1 MIKGCIFDLFEVILK
16 DINALENNTIK
27 SKSLTQDDLTD
38 GFLVFLKELK
48 NKGIQVAVVS
58 NHPHLK
64 EVLDRLRITH
74 LINVYL
80 SENQYFTIENQMN
93 KYLEAAK
100 LMNINPID
108 ILLFKKA
115 DGIDLQLI
123 EQNFRII
130 YVGSVLPENEEIIQ
144 INDFSNLKFNQIISL
159 VSNYK

>member
-27 SKSLTQDDLTD
+27 SKSITQDDLTD

-58 NHPHLK
+58 NHSHLK

-100 LMNINPID
+100 LMNINPND

-130 YVGSVLPENEEIIQ
+130 YVGSVLPENEEMIQ

>member
-80 SENQYFTIENQMN
+80 SNNQYFTIENQMN

-115 DGIDLQLI
+115 DGIVLQLI

-130 YVGSVLPENEEIIQ
+130 YVGSVLPENEEMIQ

>member
-1 MIKGCIFDLFEVILK
+1 M
-16 DINALENNTIK
+16 
-27 SKSLTQDDLTD
+27 
-38 GFLVFLKELK
+38 
-48 NKGIQVAVVS
+48 
-58 NHPHLK
+58 K

-115 DGIDLQLI
+115 EGIDLQLI

-130 YVGSVLPENEEIIQ
+130 YVGSVLPENEEMIQ

>member
-27 SKSLTQDDLTD
+27 SQSLTQDDLTD

-115 DGIDLQLI
+115 DSIDFQLI

-130 YVGSVLPENEEIIQ
+130 YVGSVLPENEEMIQ

>member
-93 KYLEAAK
+93 KYLYCSPFLNLEEK
-100 LMNINPID
+100 KF
-108 ILLFKKA
+108 LLVNSAMKYGP
-115 DGIDLQLI
+115 DH
-123 EQNFRII
+123 RI
-130 YVGSVLPENEEIIQ
+130 Q
-144 INDFSNLKFNQIISL
+144 
-159 VSNYK
+159 

>member
-115 DGIDLQLI
+115 EGIDLQLI

-130 YVGSVLPENEEIIQ
+130 YVGSVLPENEEMIQ

>member
-27 SKSLTQDDLTD
+27 SKSLTQDDLTH

-93 KYLEAAK
+93 KYFEAAK

-115 DGIDLQLI
+115 DSIDFQLI

-130 YVGSVLPENEEIIQ
+130 YVGSVLPENEEMIQ
-144 INDFSNLKFNQIISL
+144 INDFSYLKFNQIISL

>member
-115 DGIDLQLI
+115 DSIDFQLI

-130 YVGSVLPENEEIIQ
+130 YVGSVLPENEEMIQ

>member
-27 SKSLTQDDLTD
+27 SQSLTQDDLTD

-130 YVGSVLPENEEIIQ
+130 YVGSVLPENEEMIQ

>member
-130 YVGSVLPENEEIIQ
+130 YVGSVLPENEEMIQ

>member
-80 SENQYFTIENQMN
+80 SEIQYFTIENQMN

-115 DGIDLQLI
+115 DSIDLQLI

-130 YVGSVLPENEEIIQ
+130 YVGSVLPENEEMIQ

>member
-115 DGIDLQLI
+115 DSIDLQLI

-130 YVGSVLPENEEIIQ
+130 YVGSVLPENEEMIQ

>member
-80 SENQYFTIENQMN
+80 SDNQYFTIENQMN

-115 DGIDLQLI
+115 DGIVLQLI

-130 YVGSVLPENEEIIQ
+130 YVGSVLPENEEMIQ